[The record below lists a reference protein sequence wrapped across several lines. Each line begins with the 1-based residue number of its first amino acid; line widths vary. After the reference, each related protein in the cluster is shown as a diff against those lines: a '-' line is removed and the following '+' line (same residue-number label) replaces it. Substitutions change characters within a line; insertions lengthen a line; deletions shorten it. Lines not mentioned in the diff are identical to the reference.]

1 MREIQPGWDEI
12 LRITWLLI
20 WRAMLGGFAMGFVLG
35 IVVNLTAVYAFGTY
49 LNSETNL
56 AIGLVVALVWWPQVV
71 RMALKKRFKGF
82 RLALVAT
89 EA

>member
-1 MREIQPGWDEI
+1 MREIQPGWSEI

-35 IVVNLTAVYAFGTY
+35 IIVNMTALYAFGTM
-49 LNSETNL
+49 LGSETNL
-56 AIGLVVALVWWPQVV
+56 VIGLMVAILWWPQVV
-71 RMALKKRFKGF
+71 RMALRKRFKGF

-89 EA
+89 ET